1 MMMKEMMK
9 VMKIGK
15 ANNPIF
21 VVEDDKEV
29 DGGQNGGE
37 NIEGSE
43 KEVVE
48 DDQEFDGGQ
57 KGGENIECSEKEGVE
72 DDQEV

>member
-1 MMMKEMMK
+1 MDDRSDDESDEK
-9 VMKIGK
+9 GK

-21 VVEDDKEV
+21 VVEGYNEV

-48 DDQEFDGGQ
+48 DD
-57 KGGENIECSEKEGVE
+57 
-72 DDQEV
+72 